1 MTART
6 QPPAY
11 PTEPPEHLDAER
23 SSVWREVVARGRIA
37 PTVDA
42 MFLEVYCDVVV
53 QYREASK
60 AITAD
65 GSVIANEKGAAI
77 VHPAL
82 TVQRQLAAQLKDW
95 APLFTKPK
103 AAVRKRG
110 TLYDATKA
118 SITASP
124 EIHSERYEGVKAAA
138 LTLAWLIDEAAR
150 DGIDEIRKAAYVLI
164 PSYVKACAELQITPA
179 SIPAEWL
186 KEGKKGGKV
195 SKFEDKV
202 EERRNRAALAAAAQ

>member
-1 MTART
+1 MAART
-6 QPPAY
+6 PPPAY
-11 PTEPPEHLDAER
+11 PTEPPRHLDAER
-23 SSVWREVVARGRIA
+23 SSVWRDVVARGRIA

-53 QYREASK
+53 QYREASE
-60 AITAD
+60 AITSD

-110 TLYDATKA
+110 TLYDATNA
-118 SITASP
+118 SIKASP
-124 EIHSERYEGVKAAA
+124 EIHSERYEGMKTAA

-150 DGIDEIRKAAYVLI
+150 DGIDEIRKAAFVLI

-179 SIPAEWL
+179 SVPAEWL
-186 KEGKKGGKV
+186 KEQKKDGAIL
-195 SKFEDKV
+195 KFE
-202 EERRNRAALAAAAQ
+202 RSAAQRRGQATGAAG

>member
-1 MTART
+1 VAERKTI
-6 QPPAY
+6 PAY
-11 PTEPPEHLDAER
+11 PTEPPEHLDDDRAA
-23 SSVWREVVARGRIA
+23 VWREVVARGRTA

-53 QYREASK
+53 QYRQASEK
-60 AITAD
+60 IAQD
-65 GSVIANEKGAAI
+65 GSVIANEKGAAT

-82 TVQRQLAAQLKDW
+82 TVQRQLANQLKDW

-103 AAVRKRG
+103 AAVRRSG
-110 TLYDATKA
+110 TLSDATKA
-118 SITASP
+118 SIAASP
-124 EIHSERYEGVKAAA
+124 EIESKRYEGMKTAAI
-138 LTLAWLIDEAAR
+138 TLAWLIDEAAR